1 MSLLHLSH
9 QRRWQDVQIVVSA
22 HTQVAEQL
30 EAVLALFRRAVEE
43 EIGQSWTLD
52 RIVIGPRTL
61 FQKF

>member
-30 EAVLALFRRAVEE
+30 EAVLALFRRAVKE

-52 RIVIGPRTL
+52 
-61 FQKF
+61 